1 MDKEETKV
9 TESNTRTRINISL
22 NAKGKA
28 QFDLTC
34 EYDTPE
40 RSIEEMGKTIDMVRE
55 LLKQKGIEEANTAV

>member
-1 MDKEETKV
+1 MEDTKV
-9 TESNTRTRINISL
+9 TETNTRTRINISL

-40 RSIEEMGKTIDMVRE
+40 RSVEEMGKTIDLVRE
-55 LLKQKGIEEANTAV
+55 LLKQKGIEEASSVA

>member
-1 MDKEETKV
+1 MPETTV
-9 TESNTRTRINISL
+9 NETNTRTRINISL

-40 RSIEEMGKTIDMVRE
+40 KSIEEMGKTIDMVRA
-55 LLKQKGIEEANTAV
+55 LLKEKGIEEANAA

>member
-1 MDKEETKV
+1 MPETTV
-9 TESNTRTRINISL
+9 NETNTRTRINISL

-40 RSIEEMGKTIDMVRE
+40 KSIEEMSKTIDMVRA
-55 LLKQKGIEEANTAV
+55 LLKEKGIEEANVA

>member
-1 MDKEETKV
+1 MPETTV
-9 TESNTRTRINISL
+9 NETNTRTRINISL

-40 RSIEEMGKTIDMVRE
+40 KSIEEMGKTIDMVRA
-55 LLKQKGIEEANTAV
+55 LLKEKGIEEANVA